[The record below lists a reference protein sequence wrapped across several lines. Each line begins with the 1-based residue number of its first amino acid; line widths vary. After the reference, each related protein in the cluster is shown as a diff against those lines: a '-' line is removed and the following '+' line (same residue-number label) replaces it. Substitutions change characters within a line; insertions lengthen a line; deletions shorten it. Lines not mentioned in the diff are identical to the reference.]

1 MASDILVESMYGRT
15 RVAVMEDGHLR
26 ELYSEQAGS
35 EKLVGNIYMGRV
47 ENVLPGMQAA
57 FVDIGLD
64 KNAFLYAGD
73 LKPGPDC
80 QFSGSELR
88 AAQIP
93 IQKLVKRGQI
103 MVQVI
108 KEPGG
113 AKGPRISTH
122 ITLPGHVAVLL
133 PTVEYVGVSRRIV
146 SEDKREELRRRM
158 IQLSRR
164 AWVR

>member
-108 KEPGG
+108 KEP
-113 AKGPRISTH
+113 AAQRDRAYPRISRCRVMW
-122 ITLPGHVAVLL
+122 LCCCPRSSMWAYRGA
-133 PTVEYVGVSRRIV
+133 
-146 SEDKREELRRRM
+146 
-158 IQLSRR
+158 
-164 AWVR
+164 